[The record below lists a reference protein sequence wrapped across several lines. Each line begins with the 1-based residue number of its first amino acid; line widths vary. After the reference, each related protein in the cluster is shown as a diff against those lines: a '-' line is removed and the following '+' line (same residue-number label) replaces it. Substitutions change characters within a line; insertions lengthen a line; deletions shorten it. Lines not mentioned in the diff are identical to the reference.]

1 MADLPALRGWADNAL
16 AAGADGLYFFN
27 AAYMSTATQ
36 RALYGDGFSA
46 EAIRAAV
53 RRHLPSFHDC
63 TPNDGDTGTQLPIP
77 VTRGGK
83 VEIVVGHAD
92 GRPAD
97 VVVGLNEDI
106 DAPAITLNGAKPC
119 GEAVRENSISSPWWR
134 PKAAWRIPFA
144 AGAAVDGRNIVSI
157 SPAREPSRVMWCE
170 IVVRGR

>member
-1 MADLPALRGWADNAL
+1 MPLADKTADIGFRQFVHFLPCL
-16 AAGADGLYFFN
+16 
-27 AAYMSTATQ
+27 TAVP
-36 RALYGDGFSA
+36 SA
-46 EAIRAAV
+46 HHRVMRQSNHIPFAAV

-92 GRPAD
+92 GRPGD

-119 GEAVRENSISSPWWR
+119 GPAVRENGLSGPWWR

-144 AGAAVDGRNIVSI
+144 AGAAADGRNIVSI
-157 SPAREPSRVMWCE
+157 SPARKPARVMWCE
-170 IVVRGR
+170 IEVKNK